1 MLGFV
6 IRRALWAVLLLVVVS
21 FVTFVLFFVVAS
33 AETRIG
39 RGASAEEFSIRESFG
54 VERSS
59 VPLEYAQVV
68 WTVVRYGSLGQSFVS
83 RREVTDVLADAI
95 PITASLLL
103 GGVAMFLLLAIPIG
117 VFSALRQRSVFDRAS
132 MVLILIGVSAHPAWI
147 GLILSY
153 VVGFR
158 LGLTPIGGYCDLVD
172 PSTGCGGATDWAYH
186 LILPWLTFAIL
197 FAALYARMI
206 RASVLETL
214 DEDYVRTARAK
225 GAPRSVVLRS
235 HVFRNAMLPVVTMLG
250 LDIGLAF
257 GGSIF
262 VETVYGLPGVGRIGL
277 QAIARRD
284 LPVVMGVV
292 LLVTTAI
299 VVVNMLVDL
308 LYGWL
313 DPRTAPRS
321 SRSARREAAALRHEP
336 SPAPLSVA
344 PRSSA

>member
-6 IRRALWAVLLLVVVS
+6 IRRALWAVVLLLVVS

-33 AETRIG
+33 EDTRIG

-68 WTVVRYGSLGQSFVS
+68 WTVVRHGSLGQSFVS

-95 PITASLLL
+95 PITASVLL

-117 VFSALRQRSVFDRAS
+117 VFSALRQRSVFDRAC
-132 MVLILIGVSAHPAWI
+132 MVLILIGVSGHPAWI

-235 HVFRNAMLPVVTMLG
+235 HVFRTPCC
-250 LDIGLAF
+250 
-257 GGSIF
+257 
-262 VETVYGLPGVGRIGL
+262 
-277 QAIARRD
+277 
-284 LPVVMGVV
+284 
-292 LLVTTAI
+292 
-299 VVVNMLVDL
+299 
-308 LYGWL
+308 
-313 DPRTAPRS
+313 RS
-321 SRSARREAAALRHEP
+321 
-336 SPAPLSVA
+336 
-344 PRSSA
+344 